1 MQESRRML
9 EAHTTHQDAR
19 PFVGLVE
26 AAVSGILALNQPE
39 SLRLVHVDNWF
50 GPKWLG
56 FSAKVAGGVAIWMDE
71 EHLTLPPFVPG
82 RILSEQ
88 CWELDRPSDYL
99 PVESPLSLHVSQH
112 GGANLRRLA
121 SSEAPGQAIVWYSG
135 NTASNQR
142 GAIMAYVP
150 SRDAYRT
157 WYVEL
162 DGGKSWST
170 SKTKGISRDGFEAL
184 LSGKTV

>member
-1 MQESRRML
+1 MV
-9 EAHTTHQDAR
+9 EAHRTKQDAQ

-26 AAVSGILALNQPE
+26 ATASGILALYHPE

-50 GPKWLG
+50 GPKWLS

-82 RILSEQ
+82 RILTEQ
-88 CWELDRPSDYL
+88 CWVLDRPSVYR
-99 PVESPLSLHVSQH
+99 PVESPQSIHVSQC
-112 GGANLRRLA
+112 GGANLSRLA
-121 SSEAPGQAIVWYSG
+121 SREAPGQAIVWYSG
-135 NTASNQR
+135 NTVSNQR

-150 SRDAYRT
+150 ARDAYRT

-162 DGGKSWST
+162 DGGKSWGM
-170 SKTKGISRDGFEAL
+170 SKTRGTSRDDFEAL
-184 LSGKTV
+184 LAGKAV